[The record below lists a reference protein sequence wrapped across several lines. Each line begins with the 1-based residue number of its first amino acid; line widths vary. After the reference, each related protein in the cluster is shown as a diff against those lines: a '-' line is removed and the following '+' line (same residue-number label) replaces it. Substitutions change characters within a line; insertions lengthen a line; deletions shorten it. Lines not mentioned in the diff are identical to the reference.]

1 MPVPQPPDTT
11 ELLALVR
18 QGDEE
23 ARAQLLGRY
32 RGQLCRMVMVRMDRR
47 LLSRFDPSDVVQEAL
62 TQAAAS
68 LSDYLQSPP
77 APFYLW
83 LRRLTWEHLVRLR
96 KYHLK
101 AQRRSILRES
111 TANADASTVRLVERL
126 ARSDWAPEGRLVHAE
141 MKSRL
146 LRGLKRLSEE
156 DREILVLRFLEHHTP
171 REIAEVTG
179 LSEGAVRTR
188 QTRALARLARLID
201 RDEGE

>member
-1 MPVPQPPDTT
+1 
-11 ELLALVR
+11 
-18 QGDEE
+18 
-23 ARAQLLGRY
+23 
-32 RGQLCRMVMVRMDRR
+32 MVMVRMDRR